1 VAGTVSDASPTD
13 GLSPES
19 KEHAVKIT
27 LQPYAYF
34 QGEFVPSDE
43 AKISIAT
50 HAVQYGTAAFGGIR
64 GYIDVSGET
73 INIFRLR
80 DHTKRLM
87 NSARLLRSNL
97 PVDAEGFA
105 KIIEELVERNN
116 PKTNVYIRPYIY
128 KSGIELS
135 PHLKG
140 IDDDFAV
147 YMIAFGDYFQMETP
161 LRLMVSSWVRIED
174 NVIPSRGKISGG
186 YINSSFAKDQAEEA
200 GYDDAIMLNRGGKV
214 AEASGANLFIVRD
227 GALITSP
234 LNSDILEGITR
245 RSVLMFARDLGV
257 PVDEREIDRSE
268 LYVADEAFL
277 CGTGAQV
284 AVVGSIDGRPVGTG
298 ERGPV
303 TEKVQDV
310 FFRLV
315 RGEHSSSAYAS
326 LLTRVPVRP

>member
-1 VAGTVSDASPTD
+1 M
-13 GLSPES
+13 
-19 KEHAVKIT
+19 KIA
-27 LQPYAYF
+27 LQPYSYF

-64 GYIDVSGET
+64 GYLDKSGET

-80 DHTKRLM
+80 DHTRRIM
-87 NSARLLRSNL
+87 NSAKILRCEL

-116 PKTNVYIRPYIY
+116 PKTDVYIRPYIY

-140 IDDDFAV
+140 IDDDLAV
-147 YMIAFGDYFQMETP
+147 YMIAFGNYFQMETP
-161 LRLMVSSWVRIED
+161 LRLMVSSWVRIDD

-200 GYDDAIMLNRGGKV
+200 GYDDAIMLNHLGKV

-227 GALITSP
+227 GTLITTP
-234 LNSDILEGITR
+234 VNSDILEGITR
-245 RSVLMFARDLGV
+245 RSIMGFARDASI
-257 PVDEREIDRSE
+257 PVEERNIDRSE

-284 AVVGSIDGRPVGTG
+284 TVVGSIDGRPIGSG
-298 ERGPV
+298 QRGPV
-303 TEKVQDV
+303 TATLQELFFDV
-310 FFRLV
+310 V
-315 RGEHSSSAYAS
+315 RGADPHSKYAS
-326 LLTRVPVRP
+326 FLSKVPVRP